1 MQNTVKCKE
10 MEGCS
15 PHEENT
21 KEPMEERDAYKNR
34 LAVAKTI
41 YCHQVIATHR
51 ITTCKRSELNRL

>member
-1 MQNTVKCKE
+1 MQNRVKCKE
-10 MEGCS
+10 TEGCS

-21 KEPMEERDAYKNR
+21 EQQMEERDAYKNR

-41 YCHQVIATHR
+41 YYHRVIARHR